1 MQLNKSLKTK
11 PLLGMISRLDTR
23 KGLDLLVKIL
33 DDILALDAG
42 LIVLGSGD
50 PPIQEELEKV
60 VRKNPGRFGLTIDF
74 DEPLAHRVM
83 AGTDMLLDPSRY
95 EPCGFAQMYAM
106 KYGTIPIVRDT
117 GALKDVISAF
127 NQQTGEGNGFKFTD
141 YNPTAFIESI
151 REAIDLFHN
160 TESWRKLRTNA
171 MKEDFSWDRSAESYL
186 KLYHTT
192 LKMKQPIED
201 SYRMNQKRC

>member
-1 MQLNKSLKTK
+1 MQLNQSLKSK
-11 PLLGMISRLDTR
+11 PLLGMISRLDAR

-33 DDILALDAG
+33 EDILALDAG

-50 PPIQEELEKV
+50 PPIQEELEKI
-60 VRKNPGRFGLTIDF
+60 VRKNPGRIGLSIDF

-83 AGTDMLLDPSRY
+83 AGTDMFLIPSRY
-95 EPCGFAQMYAM
+95 ESGGLTQMYAM

-117 GALKDVISAF
+117 GALKDVIAAF
-127 NQQTGEGNGFKFTD
+127 DPHTGEGNGFKFTD
-141 YNPTAFIESI
+141 YNPNAFFASI

-171 MKEDFSWDRSAESYL
+171 MNEDFPWDRSAESYL

-192 LKMKQPIED
+192 LQMK
-201 SYRMNQKRC
+201 NQLKITTV